1 MSTPIQQRANEIEGA
16 LRERGFQARVRKA
29 DFGSGQSVSRVMI
42 GGLTTRDD
50 AVDVGKRLQKLF
62 REDERIA
69 AMAR

>member
-1 MSTPIQQRANEIEGA
+1 
-16 LRERGFQARVRKA
+16 VRRA
-29 DFGSGQSVSRVMI
+29 DFGGGQTVSRVMI

-50 AVDVGKRLQKLF
+50 ALDVGKRLQRLF